1 VPSPEQLRVLALV
14 LPPVA
19 AVLAIGAGTPL
30 LLEAALPRFGV
41 RGVAMPLLA
50 LAALSL
56 VLPGRRLAGS
66 LGPGAFP
73 ALGIP
78 VLLLGAAAT
87 GEAAWLRLTPALV
100 YLALAGVFLA
110 SLREEGSIIERTA
123 RLLVP
128 EAPAFIRS
136 YCRKL
141 TGLWAGVFAASA
153 AAIGALAVTG
163 PADTWRQVTGGA
175 VWAGMLGLAAVE
187 FLIRKTWFRYYFHG
201 GPFDRLWSSLFPA
214 ENTSRGRAS
223 AAYIRQVRAAR
234 EAGGRPPPQIP

>member
-1 VPSPEQLRVLALV
+1 MPSPEQLRVLALV

-87 GEAAWLRLTPALV
+87 GQAAWLRLAPALV

-110 SLREEGSIIERTA
+110 VAVRHVEMSRRVAPDVVLALFVFWERQPKREM
-123 RLLVP
+123 P
-128 EAPAFIRS
+128 WP
-136 YCRKL
+136 
-141 TGLWAGVFAASA
+141 
-153 AAIGALAVTG
+153 
-163 PADTWRQVTGGA
+163 
-175 VWAGMLGLAAVE
+175 
-187 FLIRKTWFRYYFHG
+187 
-201 GPFDRLWSSLFPA
+201 
-214 ENTSRGRAS
+214 
-223 AAYIRQVRAAR
+223 
-234 EAGGRPPPQIP
+234 